1 MNRINRDNY
10 EAFLLDMV
18 EGTINAA
25 DREELVLFLAQN
37 PDLDVDLDGL
47 EFATL
52 DEEGISFPDKEN
64 LKKTGLSR
72 FDELAVKQIE
82 EGLTPAEQ
90 KELNAIV
97 ASDKTY
103 TTHLN
108 AFAQTVLVAD
118 RSVVFK
124 NKESLKHGA
133 VVRPLW
139 ANALRAAAAVAL
151 LVGGVLAFQQY
162 GSTEQDSFARVI
174 DTKGKTI
181 PAIKYQSTNTNNI
194 ALANS
199 NVPEK
204 VAKNVVPKNNNVVI
218 PDNNIPVEYAKT
230 EPLYLNSAQARID
243 FEPTNLDTDQPVAFY
258 MAVPYLDI
266 PEEKPTLLNSMLAS
280 LRKRIDTGVKDEE
293 MAHRLDTITKRGP
306 ELSDLAFIG
315 SKGFEKLTGFRPSFR
330 KSQKDDN
337 EVSAFSIGRY
347 TIVTTR
353 PKREE

>member
-18 EGTINAA
+18 EGTITAA

-90 KELNAIV
+90 KELNTIV
-97 ASDKTY
+97 ASDKIY

-139 ANALRAAAAVAL
+139 ANALRAAAAVVL

-162 GSTEQDSFARVI
+162 GSTEQDTFAKVI

-181 PAIKYQSTNTNNI
+181 PTIKHQPANINNI
-194 ALANS
+194 ASLDS
-199 NVPEK
+199 NPGK
-204 VAKNVVPKNNNVVI
+204 VANTVVPKNNNVVI
-218 PDNNIPVEYAKT
+218 PDNNIPVAYAKT
-230 EPLYLNSAQARID
+230 EPLYLNPAQAMVE

-266 PEEKPTLLNSMLAS
+266 PEEKPTLLNSLLAS

>member
-18 EGTINAA
+18 EGTITAA

-52 DEEGISFPDKEN
+52 DEEGITFPHKET
-64 LKKTGLSR
+64 LKKTGASR

-90 KELNAIV
+90 TELNAIV
-97 ASDKTY
+97 ASNKEY
-103 TTHLN
+103 TKHLS

-118 RSVVFK
+118 RSVIFK
-124 NKESLKHGA
+124 NKESLKQGA
-133 VVRPLW
+133 VIRPLW

-151 LVGGVLAFQQY
+151 LVGAVFAFQQY
-162 GSTEQDSFARVI
+162 SGTQEQGIAKVI

-181 PAIKYQSTNTNNI
+181 PTYKRNAGQQ
-194 ALANS
+194 S
-199 NVPEK
+199 NVAQAVTNAPDK
-204 VAKNVVPKNNNVVI
+204 VVKTVIPKNNIVV
-218 PDNNIPVEYAKT
+218 PDNNNDIAYAKT
-230 EPLYLNSAQARID
+230 EPLYLNPTQAAIE

-258 MAVPYLDI
+258 MAVPYLNI
-266 PEEKPTLLNSMLAS
+266 PEEKPTLLNNMLAS

-293 MAHRLDTITKRGP
+293 IAHRLDTITKRGP
-306 ELSDLAFIG
+306 EFSDLAFIG

-330 KSQKDDN
+330 REQKDNN

-353 PKREE
+353 KKRQE

>member
-1 MNRINRDNY
+1 
-10 EAFLLDMV
+10 
-18 EGTINAA
+18 
-25 DREELVLFLAQN
+25 LVLFLAHN

-52 DEEGISFPDKEN
+52 DEEGISFPHKEN

-90 KELNAIV
+90 KELNDIV
-97 ASDKTY
+97 ASNKEY
-103 TTHLN
+103 TKHLN

-118 RSVVFK
+118 KSIVFEGK
-124 NKESLKHGA
+124 DSLKQGA

-139 ANALRAAAAVAL
+139 ANTLRAAAAVAL
-151 LVGGVLAFQQY
+151 LVGGVLAFQQF
-162 GSTEQDSFARVI
+162 GTTEQDSFAGVI
-174 DTKGKTI
+174 DSKGKTI
-181 PAIKYQSTNTNNI
+181 PAIKRKPANTNNI
-194 ALANS
+194 APFDTNTPDKVV
-199 NVPEK
+199 NTTVPD
-204 VAKNVVPKNNNVVI
+204 NNNVII
-218 PDNNIPVEYAKT
+218 PDNNNAVAYAKS
-230 EPLYLNSAQARID
+230 EPLYLNPAQAMVE

-258 MAVPYLDI
+258 LAVPYLDI
-266 PEEKPTLLNSMLAS
+266 PQEKPTLLNNMLAS
-280 LRKRIDTGVKDEE
+280 LRKRIGTGVKDEE
-293 MAHRLDTITKRGP
+293 MALRLDTITKRGP

-330 KSQKDDN
+330 KSRKDDN

-353 PKREE
+353 PKRDE